1 MRSVGPGAVPAPIEL
16 WRLAGSWLEV
26 DAMDGNS
33 IISIIS
39 AIVVTY
45 IVLRVLRL
53 VEPLSSRHAVGSPIH
68 RHSRLLV

>member
-1 MRSVGPGAVPAPIEL
+1 VPE
-16 WRLAGSWLEV
+16 SWLEV
-26 DAMDGNS
+26 DAMGGNS

-53 VEPLSSRHAVGSPIH
+53 V
-68 RHSRLLV
+68 